1 MTFRAFATLSAL
13 VISAAIP
20 AGPVF
25 AFTAETMPTTIAE
38 MEDVLTS
45 RTWQLRVEDAAED
58 FCREVYY
65 FRKDGSMV
73 ALSGDEEIDATWELD
88 TAKPKPGFI
97 LIERYLE
104 TNGMPD
110 CQGDTFAR
118 PGDIRPMRYI
128 PLENGTFR
136 VCWVGAGDP
145 CFGWVEPMDDLIG

>member
-25 AFTAETMPTTIAE
+25 AFTAETMPTNIAE

-73 ALSGDEEIDATWELD
+73 ALSGDEEIDHTL
-88 TAKPKPGFI
+88 TARHLVDARFGGRRLGRTRDHLADDAFPIDRRFIVAHGDLPK
-97 LIERYLE
+97 
-104 TNGMPD
+104 
-110 CQGDTFAR
+110 
-118 PGDIRPMRYI
+118 
-128 PLENGTFR
+128 
-136 VCWVGAGDP
+136 
-145 CFGWVEPMDDLIG
+145 